1 MIMLSYVRRLVFDNI
16 TKRVP
21 SLLVKIPMLESMNK
35 TKCNYCKKKNKNKK
49 RADVMFFIAGG
60 PGEYTLGVC
69 CLITLQLLFMK
80 NSAKFEQ

>member
-1 MIMLSYVRRLVFDNI
+1 
-16 TKRVP
+16 
-21 SLLVKIPMLESMNK
+21 
-35 TKCNYCKKKNKNKK
+35 
-49 RADVMFFIAGG
+49 MFFIAGG